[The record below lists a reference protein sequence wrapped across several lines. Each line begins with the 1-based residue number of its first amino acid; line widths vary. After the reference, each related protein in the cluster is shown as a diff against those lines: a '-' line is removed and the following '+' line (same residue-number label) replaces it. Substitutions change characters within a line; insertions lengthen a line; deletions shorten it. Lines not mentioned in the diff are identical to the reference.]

1 MVNYGIIKNEVL
13 TNGGITLVNNH
24 KMEYKSGYIVS
35 IEGFEVVTKDL
46 KTAINK
52 LLEYSKKYK
61 CVGVW
66 YDDGLY
72 YIDVNKYYNIKQHKQ
87 AINEGI
93 KNNQKAIYNIHEQK
107 SEYLK
112 QYYYTIYKYNKMLN
126 DFININEFTSE
137 TAAAEWLGVQAQ
149 TIKKSLV
156 KSIDN
161 IKKFIKVN
169 NNSYVVVKSYDDII

>member
-1 MVNYGIIKNEVL
+1 MVDYGIIKNEVL

-35 IEGFEVVTKDL
+35 CEGFEVVTRDL
-46 KTAINK
+46 KKAINK
-52 LLEYSKKYK
+52 LIEYSKKYK

-66 YDDGLY
+66 YDEGFY
-72 YIDVNKYYNIKQHKQ
+72 YIDVNKYFNIKQHKK

-112 QYYYTIYKYNKMLN
+112 QNYYTIYKYNKLLN
-126 DFININEFTSE
+126 DFTNIIEFTTE
-137 TAAAEWLGVQAQ
+137 LQTAEYLGVQAQ

-169 NNSYVVVKSYDDII
+169 NNNYIVVKSYDDII